1 MLGYKFSDVDRLFNG
16 ITRTLDSFTD
26 SLTHNYQAEIKDGKL
41 LLSWDVP
48 GAKKTDLEVS
58 TEEQIL
64 IVSGKGGRYQGF
76 NSKIR
81 INPDYDMQTSEASI
95 EDGVLT
101 VTISKGKNVRKQT
114 IQIK

>member
-1 MLGYKFSDVDRLFNG
+1 MLSYKFSDLDQTLDRLIDNVFKDKP
-16 ITRTLDSFTD
+16 TYL
-26 SLTHNYQAEIKDGKL
+26 AEIKDGKL

-81 INPDYDMQTSEASI
+81 INPSFDMQTIEASI

-101 VTISKGKNVRKQT
+101 VTISKGKNANRQT